1 MARILEQNDTVTA
14 VTKWDKAGQPVSP
27 SSLVITSD
35 SAISHGQVTLCY
47 KALHDISKREIFLK
61 QFKQPSPHVDWYK
74 GYLDY
79 LNLLVSRINGTPC
92 KFLTSRIFGVFEYK
106 NSLFEAMELMH
117 GKTLGY
123 FLKERSFSDLTP
135 LEYKVRL
142 QIAVCFM
149 GALKALHN
157 ARIVH
162 TDLKPEN
169 IFLENAPGTNY
180 GFSVKLIDLD
190 YAIMEDAETLPWK
203 DAPSQAIAG
212 TPGYFPPERYT
223 GEKYGRH
230 SDIFTAGVIIQE
242 LLCSQTP
249 FPKDDYDRMVN
260 PAIQSPSP
268 TPPVFPTF
276 VHPQVAAGMAT
287 VLSQCLSPD
296 KSSRPSAARLH
307 AVLQQ
312 FQTAVASGKR
322 PPVAVP
328 QPQQVRQRLGIVI
341 VLQGPSGAM
350 VFNDTTDIS
359 SAQLQNID
367 SAAADISDRICQF
380 SLQLEGDSFFLLPN
394 LSANSDVCV
403 NDTAVESRQPLK
415 KGDRITLRN
424 GQRKSSDIIVDIKQ

>member
-14 VTKWDKAGQPVSP
+14 VTKRDRAGQPARH

-35 SAISHGQVTLCY
+35 SAISRGQVTLCY
-47 KALHDISKREIFLK
+47 QALHDASRREIFLK

-74 GYLDY
+74 GYIEYLDK
-79 LNLLVSRINGTPC
+79 LVMRINGTPC
-92 KFLTSRIFGVFEYK
+92 KFLTSRIFGVFEYR

-117 GKTLGY
+117 GRTLGH
-123 FLKERSFSDLTP
+123 FLKERSFSGLTP

-149 GALKALHN
+149 GALKALHD
-157 ARIVH
+157 AGIVH

-190 YAIMEDAETLPWK
+190 YAIMEDVDALPWK

-230 SDIFTAGVIIQE
+230 SDIFTAAIILQE

-260 PAIQSPSP
+260 PTIKSQAPA
-268 TPPVFPTF
+268 PPVFPAF
-276 VHPQVAAGMAT
+276 VHPQVAAGMAA
-287 VLSQCLSPD
+287 VLSQCLLPD
-296 KSSRPSAARLH
+296 KSSRPSAERLH
-307 AVLQQ
+307 AVLRQ
-312 FQTAVASGKR
+312 FQSAVASGKR
-322 PPVAVP
+322 PVAVP
-328 QPQQVRQRLGIVI
+328 QPPPIRKRLGNVI

-359 SAQLQNID
+359 SAQLRNID
-367 SAAADISDRICQF
+367 SSAADISDRICQF
-380 SLQLEGDSFFLLPN
+380 TLQLEGDDFFLLPN
-394 LSANSDVCV
+394 LSANSDVYV
-403 NDTAVESRQPLK
+403 NDIPAESRLPLK
-415 KGDRITLRN
+415 KG
-424 GQRKSSDIIVDIKQ
+424 

>member
-14 VTKWDKAGQPVSP
+14 VTKRDSAGQPVCP

-35 SAISHGQVTLCY
+35 SAISRGQVTLCY
-47 KALHDISKREIFLK
+47 NALHDISKREIFLK

-74 GYLDY
+74 GYFDY
-79 LNLLVSRINGTPC
+79 LNRLVSRINGTSC

-117 GKTLGY
+117 GKTLGF
-123 FLKERSFSDLTP
+123 FLKERSFSGITP
-135 LEYKVRL
+135 LEYKVRM

-149 GALKALHN
+149 GALKALHG
-157 ARIVH
+157 AGIVH

-190 YAIMEDAETLPWK
+190 YAIMEDADTLPWK

-230 SDIFTAGVIIQE
+230 SDIFTAGVILQE

-260 PAIQSPSP
+260 PAVKSQAP

-276 VHPQVAAGMAT
+276 VHPQVASGMAT
-287 VLSQCLSPD
+287 VLSQCLSPE
-296 KSSRPSAARLH
+296 KTSRPSAARVH

-312 FQTAVASGKR
+312 FQNAVASGRR
-322 PPVAVP
+322 PAAP
-328 QPQQVRQRLGIVI
+328 QPTQTRKRLGNVI

-359 SAQLQNID
+359 STQLRNID

-380 SLQLEGDSFFLLPN
+380 SLQLEGSAFFLFPN
-394 LSANSDVCV
+394 LSANSDVYV
-403 NDTAVESRQPLK
+403 NDIAVQSRKPLK

-424 GQRKSSDIIVDIKQ
+424 GQRKSNNIIVDIKQ